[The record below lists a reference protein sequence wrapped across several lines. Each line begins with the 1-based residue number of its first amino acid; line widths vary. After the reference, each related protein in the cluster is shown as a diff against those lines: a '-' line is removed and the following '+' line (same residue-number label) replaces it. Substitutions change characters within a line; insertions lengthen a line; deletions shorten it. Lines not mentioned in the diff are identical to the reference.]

1 MLSRRPIVLAAV
13 TDNQDLPEL
22 NDVSKADD
30 HQWPLQRALRNG
42 AIALAV
48 IGVAS
53 LSLWGALRD
62 LPGIYGAL
70 IGIAIGGGFMLA
82 TVLSVLF
89 TARTSPA
96 MTMGVV
102 LGSWL
107 VKAAVLLLLMVWLKG
122 QDFYD
127 ATALGVTV
135 LLTLIAVLTTETIAV
150 TRAQRLFVG
159 S

>member
-1 MLSRRPIVLAAV
+1 M
-13 TDNQDLPEL
+13 TDKQDLPEL
-22 NDVSKADD
+22 NDISKVDD
-30 HQWPLQRALRNG
+30 QQWPLRRALRNG
-42 AIALAV
+42 AIALAI
-48 IGVAS
+48 IGIAS
-53 LSLWGALRD
+53 LSLWGALRE

-82 TVLSVLF
+82 TVLSVLL
-89 TARTSPA
+89 TSRTSPA

-107 VKAAVLLLLMVWLKG
+107 VKAAVLLLLILWLKK

-135 LLTLIAVLTTETIAV
+135 LLTLIAVLATETIAV
-150 TRAQRLFVG
+150 TRAQRLYVG
-159 S
+159 A

>member
-1 MLSRRPIVLAAV
+1 MI
-13 TDNQDLPEL
+13 DKQDLPEL
-22 NDVSKADD
+22 NDISKVDD
-30 HQWPLQRALRNG
+30 QQWPLRRALRNG

-48 IGVAS
+48 IGIAS
-53 LSLWGALRD
+53 LSLWGALRE

-82 TVLSVLF
+82 TVLSVLL
-89 TARTSPA
+89 TSRTSPA

-107 VKAAVLLLLMVWLKG
+107 VKAAVLLLLILWLKK

-135 LLTLIAVLTTETIAV
+135 LLTLIAVLATETIAV
-150 TRAQRLFVG
+150 TRDRKSVV
-159 S
+159 

>member
-1 MLSRRPIVLAAV
+1 MLSAV
-13 TDNQDLPEL
+13 TENQDLPEL
-22 NDVSKADD
+22 NDVSKVDD
-30 HQWPLQRALRNG
+30 QQWPLRRALRNG
-42 AIALAV
+42 TIALAV
-48 IGVAS
+48 IGIAS
-53 LSLWGALRD
+53 LSLWGALRE
-62 LPGIYGAL
+62 LPGLYGAL

-89 TARTSPA
+89 TSRTSPA

-107 VKAAVLLLLMVWLKG
+107 VKAAVLLLLMLWLKG

-135 LLTLIAVLTTETIAV
+135 LLTLIAVLATETFAV

-159 S
+159 T

>member
-1 MLSRRPIVLAAV
+1 MLSAV
-13 TDNQDLPEL
+13 TENQDLPDL
-22 NDVSKADD
+22 NDVSQVDD
-30 HQWPLQRALRNG
+30 QQWPLRRALRNG
-42 AIALAV
+42 TIALAV
-48 IGVAS
+48 IGIAS

-62 LPGIYGAL
+62 LPGLYGAL

-82 TVLSVLF
+82 TVMSVLF
-89 TARTSPA
+89 TSRTSPA

-107 VKAAVLLLLMVWLKG
+107 VKAAVLLLLMLWLKG

-135 LLTLIAVLTTETIAV
+135 LLTLIAVLATETFAV

-159 S
+159 A